1 MSADN
6 HEILPPEDV
15 ETPAFDE
22 EVDNL
27 LETWGVTSD
36 GGRQKRKA
44 KIHYDA
50 RKIHPGF
57 IYTDSIKHQHLANL
71 VTSMRHFD
79 AIRDDP
85 SLAAVLAMLLEAQNP
100 ENLKPQFRARQMAAQ
115 TLICEILMTGY
126 RMLRRQPGAITY
138 EQLQRFLR
146 RAKPFQISEEG
157 KSAVGILLARLMKD
171 EGHSADAYDAL
182 LPLNPPKGS
191 REDYQRKYLLAKI
204 RHGQW
209 TEAMQAAA
217 VPKIG
222 GPSQQPSQQTTSN
235 PSIIPLQSWNPFT
248 KSTQIWGK
256 AGRNG
261 RDLSQ
266 EAQGHFEDALALRPE
281 DCTDGVIALIEM
293 AVSQGKIQGKKK
305 KSTTFIYN
313 FFSSY
318 SKGFCSSSNF
328 AFAMFLSFYRGA

>member
-1 MSADN
+1 MSAGN
-6 HEILPPEDV
+6 HENIPLENV
-15 ETPAFDE
+15 EMPALDG
-22 EVDNL
+22 EVDDL
-27 LETWGVTSD
+27 LEMWGVTSN

-44 KIHYDA
+44 RIHYDA

-57 IYTDSIKHQHLANL
+57 IYTDSIKQQHMANL

-79 AIRDDP
+79 AIRDDA
-85 SLAAVLAMLLEAQNP
+85 SLAAVLATLLEAQNP

-138 EQLQRFLR
+138 EQLQRLLR
-146 RAKPFQISEEG
+146 RAKPFQLSEEG
-157 KSAVGILLARLMKD
+157 KSAVGILLAQLMKE

-204 RHGQW
+204 RHRQW

-217 VPKIG
+217 APKSR

-235 PSIIPLQSWNPFT
+235 VVDGMLLHGWNPFK

-256 AGRNG
+256 VGRNG

-266 EAQGHFEDALALRPE
+266 EAQGHFQDALALLPE
-281 DCTDGVIALIEM
+281 ECTDGVIALVEM
-293 AVSQGKIQGKKK
+293 MVSQGKIQGK
-305 KSTTFIYN
+305 
-313 FFSSY
+313 
-318 SKGFCSSSNF
+318 
-328 AFAMFLSFYRGA
+328 R